1 MLTEDLKS
9 DVKRLSQQDRREL
22 SMYMIKLQLEGDHD
36 YLTTIRDRTES
47 YHSREYVS
55 VEDL

>member
-9 DVKRLSQQDRREL
+9 DVKHLSPKDRREL
-22 SMYMIKLQLEGDHD
+22 SLYMIKLQLEGDED
-36 YLTTIRDRTES
+36 YLRTIKERTES
-47 YHSREYVS
+47 YHSREFVS